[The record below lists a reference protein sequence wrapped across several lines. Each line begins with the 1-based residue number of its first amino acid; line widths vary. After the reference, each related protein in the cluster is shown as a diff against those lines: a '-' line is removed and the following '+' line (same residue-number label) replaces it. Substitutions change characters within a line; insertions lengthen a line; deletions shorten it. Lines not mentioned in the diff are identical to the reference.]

1 MSTVVFRR
9 PPRRPGPQLPR
20 GELLLES
27 PPELPERLPKGF
39 GQLLM
44 ILPMICGVGAM
55 AFLYTGGGRGAG
67 PMMWIVGGL
76 FGISMIGMAV
86 GSMNA
91 GGGDSKAELDAERR
105 DYMRYLAQVR
115 RQARRAAAQQRAALL
130 WQHPAP
136 DVLWSVAASKRRW
149 ERRATDD
156 DFGQIRIALGA
167 QRLAVAIIP
176 PETKPVED
184 LEPMTAIA
192 LRRFIRARQTVPDL
206 PIAVSARSFS
216 RIVPRG
222 DRAVVTDL
230 VRSMLCQLATLH
242 SPDDVKIAVVA
253 APERRG
259 EWEWVKWLPHAQHDR
274 QTDAAGAVRLMFDS
288 MTDLEE
294 VLEDELHSRS
304 RFAPELRPLTTAPHL
319 VVVVDGGEVAPTCQL
334 LGIGLHGTTVIDL
347 SGTVPRDSGRWLLS
361 LQVTAAS
368 IAADQGKRVTPLGVP
383 DRVSVITAE
392 GLARQLAP
400 YRLSQQTTSEEPLS
414 RSIELPDLLGIGDA
428 AAVDPL
434 LTWRPR
440 PNREKLRVPIGVGPD
455 GQPVDLDF
463 KESAQDGM
471 GPHGL
476 IIGATGSGKSEL
488 LRTIVVSL
496 AITHSSEELN
506 FVLVDFKGGATFASL
521 DVLPHTSAVITNLSD
536 ELPLVDRMQ
545 AALNGEMVRRQEL
558 LRAAGNYVSRFEYEK
573 ARMAGEPLAPL
584 PSLLIICDEFSE
596 LLAAKSEFIDLFV
609 MIGRLGRSLG
619 VHLLL
624 ASQRLEEGRLRG
636 LDTHLSYRVG
646 LRTFS
651 AVESRVVLGVP
662 DAYELPSAP
671 GHGYL
676 KTDTTTMTR
685 FRAAYVSGTYRQAGL
700 VPRSQ
705 ATVRLQIVPYG
716 TEHIPVP
723 VLPQEEPEET
733 PEAESGRGE
742 TMLDVIVGKLRGR
755 GAPAHQ
761 VWLPPLGEPAT
772 LGELLGALTVD
783 ERRGLVATGW
793 PGTGRLSAPIGLVD
807 RPFEQ
812 RRDPLVVELD
822 GSAGNVVLVGG
833 PQSGKSTALRTL
845 ISSLALTHSPWQVQ
859 FFCLDFGGGAL
870 RSLAGL
876 PHVSG
881 VAGRREGEAVR
892 RTVAEVTALL
902 DEREARF
909 TELAVDSIAT
919 YRRARG
925 TGEVTDDPFGDV
937 FLVIDGWSAIREHYE
952 ELEPRIT
959 SIAARGLGFGIHVV
973 IAANRWGEV
982 RTNLRDLLGTRVELR
997 LGDPTESEIDR
1008 RAAVNVPER
1017 TPGRG
1022 LTHDKL
1028 HFLAAL
1034 PRIEGG
1040 NGVEDLAAGAADL
1053 VRQVREAW
1061 PFQPAPPV
1069 RLLPKLL
1076 PRAELVKLV
1085 EQRPAQPGVPIGI
1098 NETHLAPVHLDFA
1111 AEPHLLILGD
1121 AESGKTALLRLIA
1134 RNIIET
1140 KTPHEARLFVADFRR
1155 GLLGVVDREYLLDYA
1170 PSHSALGEMMPNIR
1184 GAINDRLPG
1193 PDVTAEQLRN
1203 RSWWRGPDLYILV
1216 DDYDLVALPGNNPIS
1231 QLMELLPQA
1240 RDVGLHLIMTRRV
1253 GGASRALYEPVI
1265 QRLREL
1271 DAPGFL
1277 MSGSREEGPLFG
1289 DLRPSPQPPGRGTLV
1304 RRSDGR
1310 QLVQTAWIDPVP

>member
-55 AFLYTGGGRGAG
+55 AFLYTGGGRSAG

-76 FGISMIGMAV
+76 FGVSMIGMAV
-86 GSMNA
+86 GSMNS

-156 DFGQIRIALGA
+156 DFGQVRIALGA
-167 QRLAVAIIP
+167 QRLAVTIIP

-222 DRAVVTDL
+222 DRPVVTDL
-230 VRSMLCQLATLH
+230 VRSMLCQVATLH

-319 VVVVDGGEVAPTCQL
+319 LVVVDGGEVAPTCQL

-361 LQVTAAS
+361 LQVTADA
-368 IAADQGKRVTPLGVP
+368 IAADQGRRVTPLGTP
-383 DRVSVITAE
+383 DRVSVIAAE

-400 YRLSQQTTSEEPLS
+400 FRLSQQTTSEEPLS

-496 AITHSSEELN
+496 AITHSSEDLN

-573 ARMAGEPLAPL
+573 ARLAGEQLAPL

-685 FRAAYVSGTYRQAGL
+685 FRAAYVSGTYRQSGL

-705 ATVRLQIVPYG
+705 ATVRMQIVPYG
-716 TEHIPVP
+716 TQHIPVP
-723 VLPQEEPEET
+723 VLPEEEPEAE
-733 PEAESGRGE
+733 PEESGRGE
-742 TMLDVIVGKLRGR
+742 SMLDVIVGKLRGR

-772 LGELLGALTVD
+772 IGELLGALTVD

-793 PGTGRLSAPIGLVD
+793 PGAGRLNAPIGLVD

-822 GSAGNVVLVGG
+822 GAAGNVVLVGG

-919 YRRARG
+919 YRRARNA
-925 TGEVTDDPFGDV
+925 GEVTDDPFGDV
-937 FLVIDGWSAIREHYE
+937 FLVIDGWSGIREHYE
-952 ELEPRIT
+952 ELEPQIT
-959 SIAARGLGFGIHVV
+959 SIASRGLGFGIHV
-973 IAANRWGEV
+973 ILAANRWGEV

-1008 RAAVNVPER
+1008 RAAANVPER
-1017 TPGRG
+1017 NPGRG

-1053 VRQVREAW
+1053 VRQVRDAW

-1076 PRAELVKLV
+1076 PMAELVKLV
-1085 EQRPAQPGVPIGI
+1085 EQRPARPGVPIGI

-1121 AESGKTALLRLIA
+1121 AESGKTGLLRLIA
-1134 RNIIET
+1134 RNIMET
-1140 KTPHEARLFVADFRR
+1140 KTPHEARLFIADFRR

-1170 PSHSALGEMMPNIR
+1170 PSHSALSEMMPNIK
-1184 GAINDRLPG
+1184 GAITDRLPG
-1193 PDVTAEQLRN
+1193 PDVTADQLRN
-1203 RSWWRGPDLYILV
+1203 RSWWRGPDLYVLV
-1216 DDYDLVALPGNNPIS
+1216 DDYDLVALPGNNPLT

-1240 RDVGLHLIMTRRV
+1240 RDVGLHVILTRRV
-1253 GGASRALYEPVI
+1253 GGASRALYEPVV